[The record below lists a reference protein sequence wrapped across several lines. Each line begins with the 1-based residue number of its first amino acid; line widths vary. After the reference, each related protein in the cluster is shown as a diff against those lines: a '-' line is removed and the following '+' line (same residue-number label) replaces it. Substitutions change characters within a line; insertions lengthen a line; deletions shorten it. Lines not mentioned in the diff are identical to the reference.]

1 EVELFL
7 NGKSLGTKRKQGDDL
22 HLMWRVAWE
31 PGTVKAIARTGG
43 KEVLTKEIHT
53 AGKPAR
59 ILLEPD
65 RTRMKADGKDLS
77 FVKVSILD
85 AEGNVVPFADNL
97 VKFQVIGEGKLRA
110 TDNGNP
116 ISMESFQAAE
126 RKAFHGLCLAVV
138 QASSK
143 AGKIT
148 LKASSDGLPEASV
161 AIATE

>member
-1 EVELFL
+1 
-7 NGKSLGTKRKQGDDL
+7 
-22 HLMWRVAWE
+22 
-31 PGTVKAIARTGG
+31 
-43 KEVLTKEIHT
+43 
-53 AGKPAR
+53 
-59 ILLEPD
+59 
-65 RTRMKADGKDLS
+65 
-77 FVKVSILD
+77 VKVSILD

-148 LKASSDGLPEASV
+148 LKAVSDGLPEASV